1 MLFCNFFTIFNL
13 FHWNRDETTDKNQT
27 KVTSY
32 VSYLR
37 LNPNHKDIMS
47 KMMLHKLYKDMFNKI
62 LTA

>member
-1 MLFCNFFTIFNL
+1 MK
-13 FHWNRDETTDKNQT
+13 RDQIADKNQT

-37 LNPNHKDIMS
+37 LNPHHKDLMS

-62 LTA
+62 PAA

>member
-1 MLFCNFFTIFNL
+1 MK
-13 FHWNRDETTDKNQT
+13 RDQTTDKNQT

-37 LNPNHKDIMS
+37 LNPNHKDLMS